1 MEWMAHKATLLRYSL
16 IQGELVLPLGT
27 KKQKRE
33 ETQINFNKLKTLKQ

>member
-27 KKQKRE
+27 KKQKE
-33 ETQINFNKLKTLKQ
+33 KKHK